1 MPNNGRGHPETSIPA
16 HTTLT
21 FVQLQMHQRPFDK
34 SATQGHYY
42 CRLLTTILTPLQ
54 CKNLYLSFSERWLTV
69 LDTFYGFFVLK
80 STILSN
86 LHCKE
91 AELVPAVSQ
100 NLEAI
105 LKCVFITP
113 KSVPSAQKP
122 FKYDTLGKL
131 LIDFTLYGI
140 INTGCKIGK
149 ISERGSQMCF
159 KYLRRQPSK
168 GVDPSKDQTDAESI
182 LQFPQLL
189 IEGRSHTTK
198 PIQRVGNDPDV
209 EWKGTETST
218 LDKNESFHKMYLGKK
233 KRKFGILQP

>member
-1 MPNNGRGHPETSIPA
+1 MANNDRGHPETWIPA

-21 FVQLQMHQRPFDK
+21 FVQLLMHQRPFDK

-42 CRLLTTILTPLQ
+42 CRVLTTILTPLQ
-54 CKNLYLSFSERWLTV
+54 CKNLYLSFPERWFKV
-69 LDTFYGFFVLK
+69 LDTFYGFFILK

-86 LHCKE
+86 LHCEE

-100 NLEAI
+100 NLETI

-122 FKYDTLGKL
+122 SKHDTFWKL
-131 LIDFTLYGI
+131 LIDFTLDGI
-140 INTGCKIGK
+140 INTGCKIAK
-149 ISERGSQMCF
+149 ISERGSQMCL
-159 KYLRRQPSK
+159 KYFRRQPSK

-189 IEGRSHTTK
+189 IKGRSHTTK

-218 LDKNESFHKMYLGKK
+218 LDKSESSQKMYLGKK
-233 KRKFGILQP
+233 KRKFDILQP